1 MVMVLNAQ
9 RVKRLDSSVGSGELA
24 VVSELGV
31 KVSELKE
38 RNQSLICRS
47 LDLDLYNYRTH

>member
-1 MVMVLNAQ
+1 MVMVLNAR

>member
-1 MVMVLNAQ
+1 MVMVLNAR

-24 VVSELGV
+24 VVSGLGV